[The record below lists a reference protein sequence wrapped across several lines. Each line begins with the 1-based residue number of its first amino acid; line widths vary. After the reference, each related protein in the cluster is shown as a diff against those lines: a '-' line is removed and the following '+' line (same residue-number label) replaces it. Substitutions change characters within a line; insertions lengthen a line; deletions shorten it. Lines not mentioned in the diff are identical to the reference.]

1 MMGGVLH
8 WEANEASLVAQ
19 DQMPLF
25 EALVNY
31 AKQDVTPFDVP
42 GHKMGLQT
50 NPLKWILGEMTLR
63 MDVNSMKELDLLSH
77 PESVIKEAQQL
88 AAQAFHVD
96 SAYFLVNGTSVGIL
110 AMILAT
116 CKQGDTLIVPRNC
129 HKSVMNGII
138 LSGAKPVFIQP
149 EVDQHF
155 GIAHGISVENVKAAL
170 IENPQAKALLVT
182 YPTYFG
188 SMNQLQEICEFAHE
202 RNVTVLVDS
211 AHGAHLT
218 FLPDAQDAIQ
228 AGADAVTI
236 SMHKTGGS
244 LTQSS
249 LLLLQEH
256 RIDSNHMQK
265 VLNMLQTTSANY
277 LLMSSLDVARWDL
290 AMFARQRFHALK
302 PIVYAAIKEI
312 ESNSRYEVLKAEYVQ
327 RNFHQSYD
335 WTKLVIRVN
344 DIGLTGFEVYTILKQ
359 HYGIQLELAEGYVI
373 MAVISSV
380 DTNETIGKL
389 VQALKHIEQY
399 YGKNEG
405 IQSAHVIANQ
415 INKLAMT
422 PQQACNA
429 ETETISIYEAIGRI
443 SADSLMIYPPG
454 IPLIIPGEVISEDVV
469 KLYNFYFLNFGNVL
483 IEAKEKNHIMVVK
496 QTTK

>member
-1 MMGGVLH
+1 MQCVQDR
-8 WEANEASLVAQ
+8 VATAEFLATQ
-19 DQMPLF
+19 DRMPLF

-31 AKQDVTPFDVP
+31 TKQDVTPFDVP
-42 GHKMGLQT
+42 GHKMGLHD
-50 NPLKWILGEMTLR
+50 NPLKWTLGEMTLR

-88 AAQAFHVD
+88 AAQAFNVD
-96 SAYFLVNGTSVGIL
+96 YAYFLVNGTTVGIL

-155 GIAHGISVENVKAAL
+155 GIAHGISVENVKVAL
-170 IENPQAKALLVT
+170 AENPQAKALLVT

-188 SMNQLQEICEFAHE
+188 SMNQLQEICKLAHE
-202 RNVTVLVDS
+202 QNVTVIVDS

-218 FLPDAQDAIQ
+218 FLPDANDAIS
-228 AGADAVTI
+228 AGADAVTV

-249 LLLLQEH
+249 LLLLQEK
-256 RIDSNHMQK
+256 RIDSKHLQK

-277 LLMSSLDVARWDL
+277 LLMSSLDVARREL
-290 AMFARQRFHALK
+290 AVYGQQRYSQLK
-302 PIVYAAIKEI
+302 SIVDAAIEEI
-312 ESNSRYEVLKAEYVQ
+312 EHNSRYEVLKAEYVQ
-327 RNFHQSYD
+327 QNFNQSYD

-344 DIGLTGFEVYTILKQ
+344 DLGLTGFEVYTILKQ
-359 HYGIQLELAEGYVI
+359 QYGIQLELAEGYVI
-373 MAVISSV
+373 MAVISHV

-389 VQALKHIEQY
+389 VHALKDIELHHA
-399 YGKNEG
+399 KKDAIE
-405 IQSAHVIANQ
+405 SAYVTANQ

-429 ETETISIYEAIGRI
+429 ETETMLIYDAVGRI

-454 IPLIIPGEVISEDVV
+454 IPLIIPGEVISEEVV
-469 KLYNFYFLNFGNVL
+469 ELYNFYFLNFGNVL
-483 IEAKEKNHIMVVK
+483 FETKEENYITVVRETNK
-496 QTTK
+496 

>member
-1 MMGGVLH
+1 MQGLQN
-8 WEANEASLVAQ
+8 WEAKEETLVAQ
-19 DQMPLF
+19 DRMPLF

-42 GHKMGLQT
+42 GHKMGLQE
-50 NPLKWILGEMTLR
+50 NPLKWVLGEMTLR
-63 MDVNSMKELDLLSH
+63 MDVNSMSELDLLSH

-88 AAQAFHVD
+88 AAQAFNVD
-96 SAYFLVNGTSVGIL
+96 YAYFLVNGTTVGIL

-116 CKQGDTLIVPRNC
+116 CKPGDTLIVPRNC

-155 GIAHGISVENVKAAL
+155 GIAHGISVENVKVAL
-170 IENPQAKALLVT
+170 AENPQAKTLLVT

-188 SMNQLQEICEFAHE
+188 SMNKLQEICMLAHE
-202 RNVTVLVDS
+202 QNVTVIVDS

-218 FLPDAQDAIQ
+218 FLPDAKDAIR

-249 LLLLQEH
+249 LLLLQEQ
-256 RIDSNHMQK
+256 RIDSKHLQK

-277 LLMSSLDVARWDL
+277 LLMSSLDVARRDL
-290 AMFARQRFHALK
+290 AVFGQQRYSKLK
-302 PIVYAAIKEI
+302 PIVYTAIEKI
-312 ESNSRYEVLKAEYVQ
+312 ENNSRYEVLKAEYVQ
-327 RNFHQSYD
+327 QNFNQSYD

-344 DIGLTGFEVYTILKQ
+344 GIGLTGFEVYSILKQ
-359 HYGIQLELAEGYVI
+359 QYGIQLELAEGYVI
-373 MAVISSV
+373 MAVISHV
-380 DTNETIGKL
+380 DTEETIDKL
-389 VQALKHIEQY
+389 VQALKQLELIHAN
-399 YGKNEG
+399 KDA
-405 IQSAHVIANQ
+405 IQSAHVTANQ
-415 INKLAMT
+415 INVLAMT

-429 ETETISIYEAIGRI
+429 ETETISIYNAVGRI

-469 KLYNFYFLNFGNVL
+469 ELYHFYFLNFGNVL
-483 IEAKEKNHIMVVK
+483 IEAKEKNHITVVRETNK
-496 QTTK
+496 

>member
-1 MMGGVLH
+1 MQSVQNRVAT
-8 WEANEASLVAQ
+8 EEFLVTQ
-19 DQMPLF
+19 DRMPLF

-42 GHKMGLQT
+42 GHKMGLET
-50 NPLKWILGEMTLR
+50 NPLKWVLGEMTLR

-88 AAQAFHVD
+88 AAEAFHVD
-96 SAYFLVNGTSVGIL
+96 HAYFLVNGTSVGIL

-116 CKQGDTLIVPRNC
+116 CKPGDTLIVPRNC

-155 GIAHGISVENVKAAL
+155 GIAHGISVENVKLAL
-170 IENPQAKALLVT
+170 AENPQAKTLLVT

-188 SMNQLQEICEFAHE
+188 SMNTLEEICKIAHE
-202 RNVTVLVDS
+202 ENVTVLVDS

-218 FLPDAQDAIQ
+218 FLPDANDAIR

-249 LLLLQEH
+249 LLLLKEQ
-256 RIDSNHMQK
+256 RIDSKHLQK

-277 LLMSSLDVARWDL
+277 LLMSSLDVARRDL
-290 AMFARQRFHALK
+290 ALFGQQRFSTLK
-302 PIVYAAIKEI
+302 PIVDAAIDEI
-312 ESNSRYEVLKAEYVQ
+312 ENNSSYEVLKAEYVQ
-327 RNFHQSYD
+327 QNFKQSYD

-359 HYGIQLELAEGYVI
+359 QYGIQLELAEGYVI
-373 MAVISSV
+373 MAVISHV
-380 DTNETIGKL
+380 DTSETIGKL
-389 VQALKHIEQY
+389 VQALKQIEL
-399 YGKNEG
+399 KHAKKDA
-405 IQSAHVIANQ
+405 IQSPHVTANQ
-415 INKLAMT
+415 INSLAMT

-429 ETETISIYEAIGRI
+429 ETETISIYKAVGRI

-469 KLYNFYFLNFGNVL
+469 ELYDFYFLNLGNVL
-483 IEAKEKNHIMVVK
+483 IETKEKNHITVVRETNK
-496 QTTK
+496 